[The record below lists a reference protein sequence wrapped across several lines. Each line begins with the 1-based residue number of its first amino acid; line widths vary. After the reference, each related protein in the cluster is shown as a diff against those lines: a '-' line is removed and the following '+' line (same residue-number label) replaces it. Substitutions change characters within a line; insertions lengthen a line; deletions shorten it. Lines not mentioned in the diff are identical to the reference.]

1 MGPRWL
7 TNQNKIGYYSTGF
20 SGIAPPGKNGLH
32 QEWSLTMKK
41 NSLRYL
47 LIIMTLLASSVAFG
61 EDSTK
66 IGVIDLQKCLEESRE
81 GKKVSEILKK
91 KKAVLQ
97 TQLDKKQKELLEL
110 RKEFEKQAMM
120 LSMDAQEDKRKT
132 IERKT
137 RELEYLL
144 KDLNEEMARAQER
157 EKRRIFKELGDIIQ
171 KIGSAEGF
179 TLIMEKRAGGLLYF
193 TEAIDLTVKIIA
205 EYDQTKA
212 GSKE

>member
-1 MGPRWL
+1 MKR
-7 TNQNKIGYYSTGF
+7 
-20 SGIAPPGKNGLH
+20 IAFL
-32 QEWSLTMKK
+32 
-41 NSLRYL
+41 YL
-47 LIIMTLLASSVAFG
+47 LFIATLSVSSVAFG
-61 EDSTK
+61 EDGIK
-66 IGVIDLQKCLEESRE
+66 VGIIDLQKCLEESQE
-81 GKKVSEILKK
+81 GKRVSEILKK

-144 KDLNEEMARAQER
+144 KDLNEEMARAQEK
-157 EKRRIFKELGDIIQ
+157 EKRRIFKELGDII
-171 KIGSAEGF
+171 KKMGSEQGF

-193 TEAIDLTVKIIA
+193 TESVDLTQKVIV
-205 EYDQTKA
+205 EYNQMKS
-212 GSKE
+212 GSK

>member
-1 MGPRWL
+1 
-7 TNQNKIGYYSTGF
+7 
-20 SGIAPPGKNGLH
+20 
-32 QEWSLTMKK
+32 MKRI
-41 NSLRYL
+41 SLRYL
-47 LIIMTLLASSVAFG
+47 LIIVILLVSSVAFG
-61 EDSTK
+61 EDGTK

-81 GKKVSEILKK
+81 GKKVSEMLKE

-97 TQLDKKQKELLEL
+97 TQLDKKQKELVEL

-171 KIGSAEGF
+171 KRGSAEGF
-179 TLIMEKRAGGLLYF
+179 ALIMEKRAGGLLYF
-193 TEAIDLTVKIIA
+193 TEAIDLTEKIIA
-205 EYDQTKA
+205 EYDQMKA